1 VSNADWMNKDFYKV
15 LGVPKEASA
24 DDIKKAYRKL
34 ARKNHPDAHP
44 DDPKADERFKEISE
58 AYAVVGDP
66 ARRKEYDEQRSLF
79 GNGFRYPGRG
89 EGPGGFDI
97 NDLFG
102 GQGSGGLGD
111 LLGGIFTG
119 GRNRSA
125 GARPRRGADIETE
138 TRLDF
143 ESAIEGA
150 TVALRMTGETPCAA
164 CRGTG
169 ARAGT
174 VPRIC
179 PTCEGAGMTMT
190 SQGGFSIPEPCRDC
204 RGRGLIVDDPCPV
217 CHGSG
222 RGTSSRTMQVRI
234 PAGVRDGQRI
244 RLRGKGAPGEHGGPA
259 GDLYVTVH
267 VDPHPMFG
275 RSGDNLTISVP
286 VRFDEAALGGEIS
299 VPTLDGKTVKLKI
312 PAGTPNG
319 RTFRVRGRGVR
330 RRDGTKGDLLVT
342 VDVVVPTDLDEA
354 TREALQAYRD
364 ASGAQDPRGSLFTRG
379 R

>member
-1 VSNADWMNKDFYKV
+1 MSNADWVNKDFYQV
-15 LGVPKEASA
+15 LGVSKEASA
-24 DDIKKAYRKL
+24 DEIKKAYRKL

-44 DDPKADERFKEISE
+44 DDVKANERFKEISE

-66 ARRKEYDEQRSLF
+66 KRRKEYDEQRSLF

-89 EGPGGFDI
+89 DTTGGFDI

-102 GQGSGGLGD
+102 QGTGGLGD

-119 GRNRSA
+119 GRNRSS
-125 GARPRRGADIETE
+125 GQRPRRGADIETE
-138 TRLDF
+138 TRLGFD
-143 ESAIEGA
+143 SAIDGA
-150 TVALRMTGETPCAA
+150 TVALRMTGETPCPA

-174 VPRIC
+174 VPRVC

-244 RLRGKGAPGEHGGPA
+244 RLRGKGAPGEYGGPA

-267 VDPHPMFG
+267 VDPHPTFG
-275 RSGDNLTISVP
+275 RSGDNLTIAVP
-286 VRFDEAALGGEIS
+286 VRFDEAALGGEIA

-319 RTFRVRGRGVR
+319 RTFRVRGRGVI

-342 VDVVVPTDLDEA
+342 VEVVVPTDLDDA
-354 TREALQAYRD
+354 SREALQAYRD
-364 ASGAQDPRGSLFTRG
+364 TASAQDPRGPLFTKG
-379 R
+379 G